1 MSKNHFAIRIVK
13 DRLVRSIGQFTAGG
27 SWTDLLPI
35 QIRANLRFY
44 WLDGLFASASEA
56 VITTYQ
62 TLFIL
67 ALGASDSLIGIMSS
81 LSSLSGV
88 MMLLPGALLAERM
101 GKRKEI
107 ALYSGGVLGRLILLV
122 MILVPFLF
130 TGPTAVLVAVCLTIL
145 RDGLNNLG
153 LPAWTSLTADLV
165 PIAWRGR
172 YFGSRNFIMG
182 ASAMVA
188 TLIFGEIITR
198 SGQIQGYQL
207 AYGLAFIIGMISTIS
222 FSKIKEPPSTPPVR
236 RDANLP
242 KLSLGSFA
250 RENPVFLVYCFT
262 SVIWNFSLN
271 FAGPFFIPYQ
281 VNVLSASATMVG
293 ILTIVS
299 QLSALATQQP
309 FGAWA
314 DRWGSRRIIL
324 LTGFIIPFL
333 PFAWL
338 FITQAWQAIPV
349 NLVGGAVWAG
359 YSLASFNFLLTL
371 TPQDQRARFTAIYQI
386 LVLLSLSAGAAA
398 GSLAVSRWGF
408 SAVFAGSAIGR
419 MLAAILFAR
428 FVRPVEVKSSA
439 NGKLES
445 S

>member
-1 MSKNHFAIRIVK
+1 
-13 DRLVRSIGQFTAGG
+13 
-27 SWTDLLPI
+27 
-35 QIRANLRFY
+35 
-44 WLDGLFASASEA
+44 
-56 VITTYQ
+56 
-62 TLFIL
+62 
-67 ALGASDSLIGIMSS
+67 
-81 LSSLSGV
+81 
-88 MMLLPGALLAERM
+88 LPGALLAERI

-122 MILVPFLF
+122 MVFVPFLF
-130 TGPTAVLVAVCLTIL
+130 NGPTAILVAVCLTIL

-153 LPAWTSLTADLV
+153 LPAWTSLSADLV

-172 YFGSRNFIMG
+172 FFGSRNFIMG
-182 ASAMVA
+182 ASAMIA

-207 AYGLAFIIGMISTIS
+207 AYGLAFVIGMVSTIS
-222 FSKIKEPPSTPPVR
+222 FSRIKEPPALPPVQ
-236 RDANLP
+236 RDVALP
-242 KLSLGSFA
+242 KLSLASFV
-250 RENPVFLVYCFT
+250 RENPAFSMYCFT
-262 SVIWNFSLN
+262 SIIWNFSLN
-271 FAGPFFIPYQ
+271 FSGPFFVPYQ

-299 QLSALATQQP
+299 QLSSMATQQP
-309 FGAWA
+309 FGVWT

-324 LTGFIIPFL
+324 LTGFLIPFL

-349 NLVGGAVWAG
+349 NLVGGALWAG

-386 LVLLSLSAGAAA
+386 LVLLSFSAGAAA
-398 GSLAVSRWGF
+398 GSLVISRWGYL
-408 SAVFAGSAIGR
+408 AVFAGSGIGR
-419 MLAAILFAR
+419 MIAAILFAR

-439 NGKLES
+439 NGKLE
-445 S
+445 